1 MHSTHAHR
9 LPLGT
14 SNNLDFGSYKLS
26 LDFSLCF
33 CMPPTRGGCDQYHQN
48 VINTPKPF
56 KNLVKMEDFA
66 WFLEVPDHA
75 TAE

>member
-1 MHSTHAHR
+1 MEIFLVGEYKGFTYLAAQGHISHQSTSQSMHSTHAHR

-33 CMPPTRGGCDQYHQN
+33 CMPPKRVD
-48 VINTPKPF
+48 VINTIK
-56 KNLVKMEDFA
+56 
-66 WFLEVPDHA
+66 
-75 TAE
+75 T